1 MWPWGRAPGSEATEY
16 GAGALRLEVRVWQ
29 GVENERDIHAG
40 ARPAD
45 GSWRTLGMIPL
56 PLDDGVSSAGYRYGN
71 IALDVQVP
79 SWEPPV
85 AVEVRVWQGVV
96 RPGVIY
102 ISARPARG
110 SWLALGTVRLL
121 LDDGITSTGHRF
133 GDISLEVPLPTHSVT
148 TLTGRPGE
156 RGYLDGQR
164 SEALFGRY
172 FEDLGLGVA
181 VDRDGSVVVADHN
194 NRAIR
199 RISPDGTVTTIAGG
213 NGRGVRDGPAD
224 TAQFVEPAD
233 VAIAPD
239 GSIYVAD
246 ILRATAFARSRRTG
260 SSLRWP
266 AAVPSSDTHTRRA
279 RTEPLPMAGRQT
291 RGSPFPS
298 ASPSMTTATC
308 TSSSLTGASDGSR
321 HQGGSRPS
329 PERPVLAIGT
339 QGYGGGYQDGPAAQA
354 RFHEPA
360 ALVFDHEGNLLI
372 AERGNSRIRLLSPDG
387 DVSTIAGA
395 ARLPLPGRNQGN
407 PGSRDGYANSAL
419 FFSPDGI
426 AIDREGNIFFTESNS
441 AIRMID
447 QQGFVSTV
455 LRTPDLRYGGE
466 LSPGIGGIAVGADGA
481 LYVADADYGRVV
493 RVTRDG
499 MLSIV
504 AEGLSSPEGILA
516 LPGGALLVSDPGDN
530 VIFQI
535 TFEDEH

>member
-71 IALDVQVP
+71 IVLDVQVP

-85 AVEVRVWQGVV
+85 AVEVRVWQGV
-96 RPGVIY
+96 RPEVIY
-102 ISARPARG
+102 ISIRAAGG

-121 LDDGITSTGHRF
+121 LDDGITPTGHRF
-133 GDISLEVPLPTHSVT
+133 GDISIEVPLPTHSVT

-224 TAQFVEPAD
+224 TAQFAGPAD

-246 ILRATAFARSRRTG
+246 SYGHRIRKIAPDGIVTTVAGGGPIFGYPYEEGAHGAFTN
-260 SSLRWP
+260 
-266 AAVPSSDTHTRRA
+266 
-279 RTEPLPMAGRQT
+279 GR
-291 RGSPFPS
+291 
-298 ASPSMTTATC
+298 
-308 TSSSLTGASDGSR
+308 ASD
-321 HQGGSRPS
+321 
-329 PERPVLAIGT
+329 
-339 QGYGGGYQDGPAAQA
+339 A
-354 RFHEPA
+354 RFAFP
-360 ALVFDHEGNLLI
+360 V
-372 AERGNSRIRLLSPDG
+372 
-387 DVSTIAGA
+387 
-395 ARLPLPGRNQGN
+395 
-407 PGSRDGYANSAL
+407 
-419 FFSPDGI
+419 GI
-426 AIDREGNIFFTESNS
+426 AIDDYGDMYIIESHGR
-441 AIRMID
+441 IRRRSPS
-447 QQGFVSTV
+447 GWVSTFAGASGSGH
-455 LRTPDLRYGGE
+455 RD
-466 LSPGIGGIAVGADGA
+466 PG
-481 LYVADADYGRVV
+481 LWGR
-493 RVTRDG
+493 
-499 MLSIV
+499 
-504 AEGLSSPEGILA
+504 
-516 LPGGALLVSDPGDN
+516 LPGWPGCAGT
-530 VIFQI
+530 IP
-535 TFEDEH
+535 